1 MANNNTYTMLWKLQY
16 DGQLME
22 MLDEIRAIPM
32 VLTVHIE
39 KDLGKNR
46 ELIKLKIL
54 TKYPAVKSFQAIR
67 QIALSKISQIRGIEM
82 QQTTLTK
89 LF

>member
-1 MANNNTYTMLWKLQY
+1 MANNNTYTMLWKIY
-16 DGQLME
+16 YTGPLME
-22 MLDEIRAIPM
+22 LLDQIRAIPM
-32 VLTVHIE
+32 VLMVHIE

-54 TKYPAVKSFQAIR
+54 TNYPAKKSFQAIR
-67 QIALSKISQIRGIEM
+67 QIALSKITDLSAVEM
-82 QQTTLTK
+82 QESTLTK

>member
-1 MANNNTYTMLWKLQY
+1 MANNTYSMQWKIQY
-16 DGQLME
+16 DGKLME
-22 MLDEIRAIPM
+22 ILDQLRAIPM
-32 VLTVHIE
+32 VLMVHIE

-54 TKYPAVKSFQAIR
+54 TKYPAIKSFQAIR
-67 QIALSKISQIRGIEM
+67 QIAISRIPEMHGIEM
-82 QQTTLTK
+82 QESTLTK